1 MHISSLRKQF
11 FKLDQVLLF
20 IAIGFFIIAGSLNNS
35 FKKPPLILDKQETA
49 ININKELLIFLS
61 AGNKQLITDL
71 LWVQTLLESDIG
83 HYNKKDLNSWM
94 YLRFLTI
101 SYLDARFYENYLF
114 GGQYL
119 SIVKDDLL
127 GAVNLLKRGIE
138 FYPSDYK
145 LRYHLGFTYFYELG
159 DAKNGAKWLES
170 IMDHPKAPSFIRVIV
185 SKLKFES
192 HQNYDV
198 AILFVKDLINSTKD
212 HYLKN
217 KLILDLYA
225 LKAEK
230 DLKCLNSKKNNCES
244 LDALGLP
251 YLKINGIYEA
261 QKKFKPYKTYKKN
274 KSI

>member
-1 MHISSLRKQF
+1 MQISSFRKQF
-11 FKLDQVLLF
+11 FKRDDILLF

-49 ININKELLIFLS
+49 INLNKELLIFLS

-101 SYLDARFYENYLF
+101 SYLDPRFYENYLF

-138 FYPSDYK
+138 FYPTDYQ

-159 DAKNGAKWLES
+159 DTKNGAKWLES
-170 IMDHPKAPSFIRVIV
+170 IMNHPKAPSFIKLIV
-185 SKLKFES
+185 GKLNLELN
-192 HQNYDV
+192 QNFDV
-198 AILFVKDLINSTKD
+198 TILFLKDLIASTQDK
-212 HYLKN
+212 YLKER
-217 KLILDLYA
+217 LIKDLYA
-225 LKAEK
+225 VKAEK
-230 DLKCLNSKKNNCES
+230 DLICLNRNQKNCDK
-244 LDALGLP
+244 LDSLGLP
-251 YLKINGIYEA
+251 YLKKNNIYEA
-261 QKKFKPYKTYKKN
+261 QLKFKQFRVNRKK
-274 KSI
+274 